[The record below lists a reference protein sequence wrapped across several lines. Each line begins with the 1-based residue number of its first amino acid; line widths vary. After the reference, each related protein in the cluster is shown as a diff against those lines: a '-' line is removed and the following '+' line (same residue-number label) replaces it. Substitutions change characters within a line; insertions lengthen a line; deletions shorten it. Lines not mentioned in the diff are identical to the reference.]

1 MNWGHHRFRHLSCV
15 IFLGLSVIMNDRL
28 GDCCFSFCFVHWH
41 EPVITELLVTV
52 PNDILSLDRLWK
64 SSSSEWRHVTLI
76 DSRRI
81 RLAVN
86 SRLTLL
92 LHSLSRVEVHSSL
105 VGHFFMSHFG
115 NTVRELYKLQSVHT
129 LLANILVFLA
139 KEGLSGSLK
148 LRETLVDEVL
158 VSVDIT
164 GSPLTELI
172 YLSLWNTLIDELLP
186 SPEIA

>member
-1 MNWGHHRFRHLSCV
+1 
-15 IFLGLSVIMNDRL
+15 
-28 GDCCFSFCFVHWH
+28 
-41 EPVITELLVTV
+41 
-52 PNDILSLDRLWK
+52 
-64 SSSSEWRHVTLI
+64 
-76 DSRRI
+76 
-81 RLAVN
+81 
-86 SRLTLL
+86 
-92 LHSLSRVEVHSSL
+92 
-105 VGHFFMSHFG
+105 MSHFG

-139 KEGLSGSLK
+139 KEGLSGSLE

-172 YLSLWNTLIDELLP
+172 DLSLWNTLIDELLP